1 MDQVNPDQGITHR
14 DVATDY
20 VVCGSPCLGFVIT
33 ISADEW
39 SQFATGQLVALGAA
53 TFMLSVFVLVLS
65 VCSSIG

>member
-33 ISADEW
+33 ISLTNGHNLPQDNSW
-39 SQFATGQLVALGAA
+39 RLGRQP
-53 TFMLSVFVLVLS
+53 S
-65 VCSSIG
+65 C